1 MQRTGDYGVLGAKWD
16 LNIILFLPRL
26 KGHFGKGGRKIRRAI
41 RSENLQQ
48 YSVSQTLQVHCM
60 HELTGAMTEGTKP
73 AQDQGGQ
80 NPTTDGSEGQEV
92 SPLLRNYLQL

>member
-1 MQRTGDYGVLGAKWD
+1 
-16 LNIILFLPRL
+16 
-26 KGHFGKGGRKIRRAI
+26 
-41 RSENLQQ
+41 
-48 YSVSQTLQVHCM
+48 M

-73 AQDQGGQ
+73 AQDQAEQ